1 MLRSA
6 MLAALATAAAG
17 TMDERR
23 PVGPCS
29 ALVDDRSST
38 TQSSFVHNNLLIL
51 VAQQLEQLSQCN
63 VQLLGREHAL
73 DCEGCIVLHG
83 VADGSAGDIL
93 RDDWKQ
99 HFQQLC
105 HRLEEA
111 LFNAAAL
118 APSCDARIHLG
129 RVQQIDGSRFW
140 SRRSSDIGSIVRAAS
155 HGLHVPI
162 AA

>member
-1 MLRSA
+1 MVS
-6 MLAALATAAAG
+6 
-17 TMDERR
+17 
-23 PVGPCS
+23 
-29 ALVDDRSST
+29 
-38 TQSSFVHNNLLIL
+38 
-51 VAQQLEQLSQCN
+51 
-63 VQLLGREHAL
+63 
-73 DCEGCIVLHG
+73 HG
-83 VADGSAGDIL
+83 VVDGSAGDIV

-99 HFQQLC
+99 HCQLLC
-105 HRLEEA
+105 HRLGEA

-118 APSCDARIHLG
+118 APSCDAMIRLG